1 MHPALLHWRSE
12 KESAAL
18 YAGLAALE
26 RNSRRRAVFR
36 RLAEL
41 EDRHAEVWQAV
52 LRDAGQAPAAFR
64 PSRRTR
70 FLLALARRLGTAAV
84 LPRVARLEARDV
96 RRYLAA
102 DASGTVVDE
111 ERSTAAML
119 AAFSQAETAEFV
131 KRLLLRF
138 RRTVILLVGATLFG
152 VSLALARNVQLEG
165 LFFGLLTGVAVGPVV
180 HYLLGKVL
188 IPLPLGR
195 VWCGW
200 ACWTGAIV
208 DQLPFRR
215 PAGWLAIPYRRGRL
229 LHFVLSLALV
239 STLVLALGYR
249 GGAVGQQASLW
260 FLVGNAVYAVL
271 AIGLALRLR
280 DNRAFCKYACPVSVI
295 LRITARPALVKIAGD
310 AEACRSC
317 SSRACTTLC
326 PMDVDIPAYVSDGTR
341 ILSTEC
347 ILCGHCV
354 AVCPPNT
361 LGFSV
366 SLDVGG
372 LEYLQSREANPSQAA
387 GVGPQRARS

>member
-26 RNSRRRAVFR
+26 RSPRRRAVFR

-41 EDRHAEVWQAV
+41 EDRHAEVWEAV
-52 LRDAGQAPAAFR
+52 LHDEGQAPTSFR

-70 FLLALARRLGTAAV
+70 FLLALARRVGTAAV

-96 RRYLAA
+96 HRYLAA
-102 DASGTVVDE
+102 DTSGPVVDE
-111 ERSTAAML
+111 ERSTAAEL
-119 AAFSQAETAEFV
+119 AAFSQAETAEFA

-138 RRTVILLVGATLFG
+138 RRIVILLVGATLFG
-152 VSLALARNVQLEG
+152 VSLASARNVQLEG

-188 IPLPLGR
+188 VPLPLGR

-200 ACWTGAIV
+200 ACWTGALV
-208 DQLPFRR
+208 DQLPFTR
-215 PAGWLAIPYRRGRL
+215 PAGWLPTVYRRGRL
-229 LHFVLSLALV
+229 LHFALSFALV
-239 STLVLALGYR
+239 ATLVLAIGYR
-249 GGAVGQQASLW
+249 GGAVGQHATVW
-260 FLVGNAVYAVL
+260 FLVGNALYAALAVL
-271 AIGLALRLR
+271 LAFRLR
-280 DNRAFCKYACPVSVI
+280 DNRAFCKYACPVSVV

-310 AEACRSC
+310 AGACRACASK
-317 SSRACTTLC
+317 ACTTLC
-326 PMDVDIPAYVSDGTR
+326 PMDVDIPAYVSQGKR
-341 ILSTEC
+341 VLSTEC

-361 LGFSV
+361 LGFA
-366 SLDVGG
+366 LGFDVGG
-372 LEYLQSREANPSQAA
+372 LEHLQPRHVGSGAA
-387 GVGPQRARS
+387 PRVEQHARS